1 MYNQPVYYV
10 QQAKKDCK
18 MTVKLFAVLTCLLNL
33 YSVQGGF
40 DLEDSNCTTL
50 VVVVVK
56 YQSD

>member
-10 QQAKKDCK
+10 QQAKRLQDDRE
-18 MTVKLFAVLTCLLNL
+18 TVFICTVLTCLLNL

-40 DLEDSNCTTL
+40 DHEDSTTL

-56 YQSD
+56 

>member
-40 DLEDSNCTTL
+40 DHEDSTTL

-56 YQSD
+56 